1 MAFTPIILTHVLAAT
16 SAIGVGGAALL
27 SKKGTPL
34 HRLLGRGWV
43 VLMLIAVLS
52 SFGIKTHGHYS
63 WIHLLSIITIAG
75 LAGSIYAV
83 AKGNINAHQRSMRSL
98 YISLVVAGTFTLLPQ
113 RLLGHLVWQSVG
125 LI

>member
-1 MAFTPIILTHVLAAT
+1 MAFTPLILTHVLAAA
-16 SAIGVGGAALL
+16 SAIVVGGAALL
-27 SKKGTPL
+27 SKKGSPL

-43 VLMLIAVLS
+43 ILMLIAVLS

-63 WIHLLSIITIAG
+63 WIHLLSVITIAG

-83 AKGNINAHQRSMRSL
+83 AKGNIHAHQRSMRSL

-113 RLLGHLVWQSVG
+113 RLLGNLVWQSAG

>member
-1 MAFTPIILTHVLAAT
+1 MAFTPIILTHVLAAS
-16 SAIGVGGAALL
+16 SAVFVGGAALL

-43 VLMLIAVLS
+43 ILMLIAVLS

-63 WIHLLSIITIAG
+63 WIHLLSIIAIAG

-83 AKGNINAHQRSMRSL
+83 AKGNIRAHQRGMRSL

>member
-1 MAFTPIILTHVLAAT
+1 MALTPIVLTHVLAAA
-16 SAIGVGGAALL
+16 SAVAVGGAALL
-27 SKKGTPL
+27 SKKGTTP
-34 HRLLGRGWV
+34 HRLLGRSWAI
-43 VLMLIAVLS
+43 LMLIAVLS

-75 LAGSIYAV
+75 LAGSLYAV
-83 AKGNINAHQRSMRSL
+83 AKGNITAHRRSMRSL
-98 YISLVVAGTFTLLPQ
+98 YISLVIAGAFTLLPQ

>member
-1 MAFTPIILTHVLAAT
+1 MAFTPIIITHVLAAA
-16 SAIGVGGAALL
+16 SAIAVGGAALL
-27 SKKGTPL
+27 SQKGSTL

-63 WIHLLSIITIAG
+63 WIHLLSIITMAG

-83 AKGNINAHQRSMRSL
+83 AKGNLRAHRRGMRSL
-98 YISLVVAGTFTLLPQ
+98 YIGLVVAGTFTLLPQ
-113 RLLGHLVWQSVG
+113 RLLGHLVWQSAG

>member
-1 MAFTPIILTHVLAAT
+1 MAFTPIILTHVVAAA
-16 SAIGVGGAALL
+16 SAVAVGGAALL
-27 SKKGTPL
+27 SKKGTTL
-34 HRLLGRGWV
+34 HRLLGRSWV
-43 VLMLIAVLS
+43 ILMLIAVLS

-75 LAGSIYAV
+75 LAGSIFAV
-83 AKGNINAHQRSMRSL
+83 AKGNIHAHQRSMRSL
-98 YISLVVAGTFTLLPQ
+98 YIGLVIAGTFTLLPQ